1 MEGCCPLGELQN
13 DNCSNG
19 SSATLYVLTKE
30 ERVLLNLRT
39 GHSVTTVCDA
49 HRIAYLKLYVMNQK
63 KCCDSHGIHKKRSVT
78 RGLKVITVS
87 MAQQQSTSGLK
98 LVPGKKLCTLCRKN
112 RSSPQQFPDS
122 PSGDEAADTSK
133 EPSDD
138 DFGAQEDM
146 VTSRISSLLVSL
158 DQSPIDQMRKGMLK
172 VR

>member
-1 MEGCCPLGELQN
+1 
-13 DNCSNG
+13 
-19 SSATLYVLTKE
+19 
-30 ERVLLNLRT
+30 
-39 GHSVTTVCDA
+39 
-49 HRIAYLKLYVMNQK
+49 
-63 KCCDSHGIHKKRSVT
+63 
-78 RGLKVITVS
+78 